1 MSALERAALITEERI
16 AGTVRSHVKL
26 GIEGDVI
33 KVSAESTIGSTYE
46 EIPVEKDGDDLII
59 AFNNRYLMDSIKA
72 CEGEEIIL
80 AMTSAHASMNLEPC
94 ENNYEETGSEE
105 IFMLLPVRMK
115 E

>member
-1 MSALERAALITEERI
+1 MDDSDDE
-16 AGTVRSHVKL
+16 VK
-26 GIEGDVI
+26 IEHN
-33 KVSAESTIGSTYE
+33 
-46 EIPVEKDGDDLII
+46 GDDVVI

-94 ENNYEETGSEE
+94 ENNYEEMGSEE